1 MVYYCFTKITLFL
14 VEKKNIVTYIYI
26 YSPVRDPSRGIP
38 GIQVGSSYITSLVIL
53 YMVMFSTIM
62 GYISLIILRN
72 ISWLVVD
79 LKTPLKNDGVS
90 ESQLG

>member
-14 VEKKNIVTYIYI
+14 VEKKKHSHIYI